1 MRSGKNQHITKED
14 IDPKSEDQVDLGVLS
29 VRKAVT
35 SVAESSFDDYTLGDV
50 QEPCAHLK
58 VQILSSVC
66 VALADFCLAQN
77 ATTSIPAAKRLVQ
90 LYDMH
95 ARFDALLT
103 ESSGKGK
110 GKGKAP
116 KKAKNNKDKE
126 NSVEESPQK
135 DEAPKAPKK
144 IFEMCTLSLHSIA
157 LFINFLNERDRANR
171 NEEDI
176 FKFFKSQNGL
186 RLWVVQSALTKYQAF
201 RNTGDIEGLSAE
213 SVSKFSGSIGCAL
226 LLHCQKATKLPEGP
240 LSVMYCAAL
249 NCLLEIIQ
257 GFCKHHPTKLG
268 RLLMAMDQ
276 VDRPAAAVP
285 LENQI
290 SKSLKHFKDLLN
302 HLLSGRENEDLVAKA
317 VVPVVG
323 TLTVLSDQLDPAG
336 TEYAEFFN
344 WMHRLCKDVECTDPS
359 IVKVLI
365 NLLTHL
371 NMASESSPST
381 LDELAREI
389 CLAIGT
395 LDDEDEAGPNKLST
409 VNEETAAVVLTV
421 LIARLD
427 QLIQVVEWAL
437 PRIGAVDR
445 GDASPVVE
453 QSIYARLKLV
463 AVALSKLVIA
473 DIRPGPNSE
482 LILKLT
488 ITFYTVLAIRLL
500 PLFIC
505 FLFNA

>member
-1 MRSGKNQHITKED
+1 
-14 IDPKSEDQVDLGVLS
+14 
-29 VRKAVT
+29 
-35 SVAESSFDDYTLGDV
+35 
-50 QEPCAHLK
+50 
-58 VQILSSVC
+58 
-66 VALADFCLAQN
+66 
-77 ATTSIPAAKRLVQ
+77 
-90 LYDMH
+90 
-95 ARFDALLT
+95 
-103 ESSGKGK
+103 
-110 GKGKAP
+110 
-116 KKAKNNKDKE
+116 
-126 NSVEESPQK
+126 
-135 DEAPKAPKK
+135 
-144 IFEMCTLSLHSIA
+144 
-157 LFINFLNERDRANR
+157 
-171 NEEDI
+171 
-176 FKFFKSQNGL
+176 
-186 RLWVVQSALTKYQAF
+186 
-201 RNTGDIEGLSAE
+201 
-213 SVSKFSGSIGCAL
+213 
-226 LLHCQKATKLPEGP
+226 
-240 LSVMYCAAL
+240 
-249 NCLLEIIQ
+249 
-257 GFCKHHPTKLG
+257 
-268 RLLMAMDQ
+268 MAMDQ

-336 TEYAEFFN
+336 TEYAELFN

-488 ITFYTVLAIRLL
+488 ITFYTVLAIRLFTFVYL
-500 PLFIC
+500 LSI
-505 FLFNA
+505 